1 MQLIRAEEIV
11 ALSRRC
17 MNAVKTAS
25 IISDDNASYAT
36 NGVRHNG
43 CKMTWSKTIKR
54 RFLKHE
60 YVVCLDIA
68 VSDAAATP

>member
-43 CKMTWSKTIKR
+43 CKMT
-54 RFLKHE
+54 
-60 YVVCLDIA
+60 
-68 VSDAAATP
+68 